1 MYKIGSPKIA
11 ELALRDSSFTE
22 VFLSLR
28 SLGIFYG
35 THQDGKRDDFVPTF
49 KKAVYDRIAAPV
61 TYWKSDLK
69 SCFFKPYENRNEGVN
84 ALGLGLIVPLM
95 TLLTGLGVITAG
107 FSLVNLLGFFS
118 LPAFVELAAGIVGLC
133 QAAWYQAKAVYY
145 VKDDEK
151 NEEAQ
156 ELAKS
161 YFLDAGVHLALVLPM
176 LFVTLVSAPFDLAR
190 FITRTI
196 ATFVDCLTPTK
207 VSSEESEINDEHQFP
222 SSMGMGM
229 SAH

>member
-11 ELALRDSSFTE
+11 ELAFRDSSFTE

-35 THQDGKRDDFVPTF
+35 TDKYGTRENFGVAL
-49 KKAVYDRIAAPV
+49 KKALNERIIDPV
-61 TYWKSDLK
+61 IYWKNDLK
-69 SCFFKPYENRNEGVN
+69 NCFFKPYENKNEGVN

-107 FSLVNLLGFFS
+107 FSLINLLGFFS

-133 QAAWYQAKAVYY
+133 QAAWYQAKAIYY
-145 VKDDEK
+145 IKDEVQ
-151 NEEAQ
+151 NNEAQ

-161 YFLDAGVHLALVLPM
+161 YFLDAGVHFALVLPM

-196 ATFVDCLTPTK
+196 ATFIDCLTPTK
-207 VSSEESEINDEHQFP
+207 AFSLEEPEINDEHHFP
-222 SSMGMGM
+222 SSMGM
-229 SAH
+229 SSY